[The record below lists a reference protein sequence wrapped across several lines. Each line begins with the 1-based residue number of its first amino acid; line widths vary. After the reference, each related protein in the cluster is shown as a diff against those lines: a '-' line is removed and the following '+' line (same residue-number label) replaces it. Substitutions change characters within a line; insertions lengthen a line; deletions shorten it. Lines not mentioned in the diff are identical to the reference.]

1 MIKLHFFYLRFLLVI
16 LFVVL
21 AMNCFAQQSTVEIKR
36 QIDSIVIPYIKQYSI
51 VGMSIGIVAD
61 DYSYTMNYGHT
72 AQKNG
77 FPISDSTMFHI
88 ASITKVFTA
97 TAIMQLVEKKELS
110 LDDRL
115 VDVLPE
121 FELKGKDYN
130 KITIKHLLTHTSGLP
145 WTNKQVNLPDDR
157 TSIPLFMSGLKR
169 VKLNFTPGSKF
180 SGDTY
185 SNIAFDLLGIVIE
198 KISNQSYHEYI
209 YENILSKTGIKDAT
223 FFYEEIDSS
232 QLALPQ
238 VVVGT
243 SKRIERF
250 NLYRIKDKKNP
261 IMNGKP
267 LELRN
272 YEVYGE
278 PYIDNPAGNLIATST
293 DLNKWSKYL
302 IQLNN
307 GNLQGK
313 KPLIQQ
319 ETLNEMWT
327 VAASIPD
334 YGISLGLTWWIF
346 DDFDL
351 GRYICHF
358 GNNPGFCSILF
369 IFPEQNF
376 AINILCNGM
385 YAQEAVLNKIPLEVA
400 ALFND

>member
-1 MIKLHFFYLRFLLVI
+1 
-16 LFVVL
+16 
-21 AMNCFAQQSTVEIKR
+21 
-36 QIDSIVIPYIKQYSI
+36 
-51 VGMSIGIVAD
+51 
-61 DYSYTMNYGHT
+61 MNYGHT

-346 DDFDL
+346 DNSDL

-358 GNNPGFCSILF
+358 GSNTGFCSILF
-369 IFPEQNF
+369 IFPERDF

-385 YAQEAVLNKIPLEVA
+385 YAQEAVFNKIPLEVA
-400 ALFND
+400 VLFND